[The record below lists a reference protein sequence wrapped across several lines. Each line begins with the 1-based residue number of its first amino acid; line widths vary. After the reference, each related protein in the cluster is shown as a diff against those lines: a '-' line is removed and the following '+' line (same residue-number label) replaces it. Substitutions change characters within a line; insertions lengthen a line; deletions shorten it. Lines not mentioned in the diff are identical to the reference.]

1 LSITWATA
9 QSSKWVSFQFYPAN
23 TSLQKTFASAVNT
36 DSSLLAKRINEVL
49 LAAYEQ
55 GYLMAQDSA
64 VFGSADSLQVLIQLG
79 NIVVVK
85 SIKNG
90 NVPLEWMGNMSNKYA
105 IAQKRAYKPR
115 EITAWMKQILA
126 NAENNGYPFA
136 SISLD
141 SVSVDTLGI
150 SATLN
155 MQKNALFYFD
165 SIDFGGTARIS
176 KKFLQ
181 QYANFKPGMP
191 YQEELIKNI
200 DSRLSELPYVQV
212 VRPMGIYFYGNK
224 AKPYVYINQRKASS
238 FDGVIGFAPNS
249 SLNNKLVLTGDLN
262 LKLLNLMG
270 TGKNLELSYR
280 GYLNNSQDLQIKFL
294 WPYFLKTRFAIDYAF
309 KLAKFDTTWLELYQ
323 DIGLQYRLSGNNY
336 VKIYVQI
343 QQISSLYTDTQFV
356 LLNQRLPSNH
366 SVNNIL
372 YGLALRKSGLDY
384 YFNPRKGYLLE
395 LEGGAGT
402 RTLVESSS
410 IAQLKINGGNGET
423 YSIYDSI
430 DLKSVQYK
438 FMGNGSYYQTLY
450 KNFVLHTQLR
460 GGLIANQN
468 LFLSELFRIGGLK
481 TLKGFDEQS
490 IFADKFIIANIELKY
505 LFQQNSGFVLFWNG
519 AWYQN
524 SVPQVTISDKPWGLG
539 AGLNLETGAGI
550 FSLYYAVGKQM
561 GNPIEFQRAKVHF
574 GLVNFF

>member
-1 LSITWATA
+1 
-9 QSSKWVSFQFYPAN
+9 
-23 TSLQKTFASAVNT
+23 
-36 DSSLLAKRINEVL
+36 
-49 LAAYEQ
+49 
-55 GYLMAQDSA
+55 
-64 VFGSADSLQVLIQLG
+64 
-79 NIVVVK
+79 
-85 SIKNG
+85 
-90 NVPLEWMGNMSNKYA
+90 
-105 IAQKRAYKPR
+105 
-115 EITAWMKQILA
+115 
-126 NAENNGYPFA
+126 
-136 SISLD
+136 
-141 SVSVDTLGI
+141 
-150 SATLN
+150 
-155 MQKNALFYFD
+155 
-165 SIDFGGTARIS
+165 
-176 KKFLQ
+176 
-181 QYANFKPGMP
+181 
-191 YQEELIKNI
+191 
-200 DSRLSELPYVQV
+200 
-212 VRPMGIYFYGNK
+212 
-224 AKPYVYINQRKASS
+224 
-238 FDGVIGFAPNS
+238 
-249 SLNNKLVLTGDLN
+249 
-262 LKLLNLMG
+262 
-270 TGKNLELSYR
+270 
-280 GYLNNSQDLQIKFL
+280 
-294 WPYFLKTRFAIDYAF
+294 
-309 KLAKFDTTWLELYQ
+309 
-323 DIGLQYRLSGNNY
+323 
-336 VKIYVQI
+336 
-343 QQISSLYTDTQFV
+343 V

-410 IAQLKINGGNGET
+410 IAALKINGGNGET

-438 FMGNGSYYQTLY
+438 FMGSGSYYQTLY